1 MAGEDENT
9 RQNSIQNS
17 GQNSKLHRGL
27 YMALLLLLFVAV
39 GALITGKIAANTR
52 EAKEKAQADQ
62 KLIDKYTAEAA
73 ELSAHIAEVK
83 NEITGIDTRYR
94 QVLGRLKETDRE
106 FYNLYD
112 MYSRSLETDRVLAG
126 LTTVSGSGIVI
137 RLDDSGLVQSLVHDS
152 YLSEILNVLKSAGA
166 QAISINGERI
176 VPTSEV
182 LCLGPSIRVNGVRL
196 FAPYRIAAVGEPDT
210 LLKAYQ
216 ESRIYSTIVA
226 QNLLYDVQ
234 KYDSLTIGAYTGD
247 PNKQITKL
255 Y

>member
-1 MAGEDENT
+1 MAGEGENT
-9 RQNSIQNS
+9 RQNSNQNS
-17 GQNSKLHRGL
+17 GQNAKQHRGL
-27 YMALLLLLFVAV
+27 YMVLLMVLFVAI
-39 GALITGKIAANTR
+39 GTLITGKIAANSR
-52 EAKEKAQADQ
+52 ERKAKAQEAQAKIDQ
-62 KLIDKYTAEAA
+62 YTAEAE
-73 ELSAHIAEVK
+73 ELNARIAEVK
-83 NEITGIDTRYR
+83 NEISGIDTRYR

-152 YLSEILNVLKSAGA
+152 YLTEILNVLKSAGA

-247 PNKQITKL
+247 PGKMITKL
-255 Y
+255 F